1 MQVNKHC
8 VLLPY
13 GAEWL
18 LFWAA
23 FNLEPYE
30 AHSMLVLRNYKE
42 HGVRVFPCDTSEEG
56 IQLAE
61 VLQ

>member
-13 GAEWL
+13 GGSFL
-18 LFWAA
+18 LFWAE

-30 AHSMLVLRNYKE
+30 ARSMLKLNNYKE